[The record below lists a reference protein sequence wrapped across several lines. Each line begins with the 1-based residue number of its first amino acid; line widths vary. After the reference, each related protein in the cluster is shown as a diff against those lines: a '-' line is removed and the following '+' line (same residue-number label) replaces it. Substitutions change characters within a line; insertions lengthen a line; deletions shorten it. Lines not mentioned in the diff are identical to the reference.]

1 MGTPLLFGGAELDD
15 SGVISHLFLTDS
27 DDYTG
32 TADLMKVELSS
43 ANNRVSVTLGADV
56 FDVQSIFTINPT
68 VSDGWGLTRAA
79 AAGGD
84 SVPEPTTATLSLLA
98 LVALAARRR
107 R

>member
-1 MGTPLLFGGAELDD
+1 MDTPLLFGGAELDD

-43 ANNRVSVTLGADV
+43 ANDKVSFTLGADV

-68 VSDGWGLTRAA
+68 VSDGWVLTRAA
-79 AAGGD
+79 AGSD

-98 LVALAARRR
+98 LAALAARRPR
-107 R
+107 